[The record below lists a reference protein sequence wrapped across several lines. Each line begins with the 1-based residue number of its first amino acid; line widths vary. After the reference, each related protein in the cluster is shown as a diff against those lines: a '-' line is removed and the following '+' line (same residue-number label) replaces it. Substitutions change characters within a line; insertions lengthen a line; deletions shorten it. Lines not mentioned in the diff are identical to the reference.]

1 MQTVNVL
8 TTELQ
13 LRVEGSN
20 NLLSQVDK
28 CLGFRLVDQEIRNV
42 FTVNSGL
49 RNIINMHVLFNAPVI
64 VPVPILS
71 WQIVPINEEEDNQFL
86 PHLPPPFFA
95 ITLFATFIP
104 FFFHFLS
111 TTSTQKR
118 PYIDTSVRHSLFVIC
133 EKIPIVN
140 KPCYGFR
147 RHLDEQANRDKLH
160 CYIPRLSLNQTGLPL
175 VDSWSR
181 GLD

>member
-1 MQTVNVL
+1 MQTVNLL

-64 VPVPILS
+64 VQVPILS
-71 WQIVPINEEEDNQFL
+71 WQIVPINEEEDNQFFL
-86 PHLPPPFFA
+86 HERQCFTYPTSLLHSPQLIYSP
-95 ITLFATFIP
+95 LLSL

-147 RHLDEQANRDKLH
+147 RHLDEQKECSRN
-160 CYIPRLSLNQTGLPL
+160 GLQERIL
-175 VDSWSR
+175 
-181 GLD
+181 

>member
-13 LRVEGSN
+13 LRVKGSN
-20 NLLSQVDK
+20 NLLLQVDK

-42 FTVNSGL
+42 FTINSGL

-64 VPVPILS
+64 VQVPILS
-71 WQIVPINEEEDNQFL
+71 WQIAPINEEEDNQFFLHERHFFLNL

-95 ITLFATFIP
+95 INLFATFIP

-160 CYIPRLSLNQTGLPL
+160 CYIPRLSLN
-175 VDSWSR
+175 
-181 GLD
+181 